1 MIQQVLKVS
10 YQITSEGI
18 KPLVEARVIIQ
29 NDDVLA
35 LLAKQVLSEGL
46 VKRKSEEEVLAKTK
60 VKESNR
66 IEKKKG
72 SAKEGEFETRTY
84 ILSYF
89 NPELDKAEELEETT
103 ELEIKDPIQ
112 ASIEE
117 AVGEKST
124 FKIYSFIA
132 SPIIRKEINP
142 EIVKEILE
150 NRDYDTPPKFGGAQI
165 VRILNSSNSKI
176 KIIPAEAYKAT
187 IEMVKRKELIEKRVV
202 QQIVVLEKVQED
214 IKISPNLQKILDK
227 LPPLTRARMLIA
239 LRKKKL
245 DQIQILKL
253 LEKDSKFLKE
263 VKKKLETMTTSDLL
277 AIVRA
282 IKELNK

>member
-1 MIQQVLKVS
+1 M
-10 YQITSEGI
+10 
-18 KPLVEARVIIQ
+18 
-29 NDDVLA
+29 
-35 LLAKQVLSEGL
+35 
-46 VKRKSEEEVLAKTK
+46 
-60 VKESNR
+60 
-66 IEKKKG
+66 
-72 SAKEGEFETRTY
+72 
-84 ILSYF
+84 
-89 NPELDKAEELEETT
+89 EETT